1 MGKYMTPESVSAV
14 VDTIKGTVL
23 PNERLAMFN
32 KACAIDPHDTVVIE
46 ELSEL
51 IKAVSKINRCH
62 NNEHLKSLMEEIADV
77 RIVIERIMRKYNIKE
92 DDIDK
97 LVVFKINRFIDQ
109 YGI

>member
-1 MGKYMTPESVSAV
+1 MTPESASAV
-14 VDTIKGTVL
+14 VDTIKGTVS
-23 PNERLAMFN
+23 PDERLAMFN
-32 KACAIDPHDTVVIE
+32 KACAIDPYDIVVIE

-62 NNEHLKSLMEEIADV
+62 NNKHLKSLMEEIADV
-77 RIVIERIMRKYNIKE
+77 RIVIERTMCKYNIKE

>member
-1 MGKYMTPESVSAV
+1 MTPESVSAV

-62 NNEHLKSLMEEIADV
+62 NNKHLKSLMEEIADV
-77 RIVIERIMRKYNIKE
+77 RIVIERIMCKYNLSLIHISE
-92 DDIDK
+92 PT
-97 LVVFKINRFIDQ
+97 RH
-109 YGI
+109 

>member
-1 MGKYMTPESVSAV
+1 MRIFMTPENVSAIT
-14 VDTIKGTVL
+14 DTVKGTVS
-23 PNERLAMFN
+23 PEERIAMFN
-32 KACAIDPHDTVVIE
+32 KACEIDPYDIVVME

-62 NNEHLKSLMEEIADV
+62 NSKHLKSLMEGIADV
-77 RIVIERIMRKYNIKE
+77 RIVIERIMCKYNIKK
-92 DDIDK
+92 DNIDK

>member
-1 MGKYMTPESVSAV
+1 MTPESVSAV

-62 NNEHLKSLMEEIADV
+62 NNKHLKSLMEEIADV
-77 RIVIERIMRKYNIKE
+77 RIVIERIICKYNIKE

-109 YGI
+109 YDI

>member
-1 MGKYMTPESVSAV
+1 MTPESVSAV
-14 VDTIKGTVL
+14 VDAIKSTVSS
-23 PNERLAMFN
+23 EEKLAMF
-32 KACAIDPHDTVVIE
+32 KRACEIDPNDTVVVE

-97 LVVFKINRFIDQ
+97 LVVFKINRFIDR

>member
-1 MGKYMTPESVSAV
+1 MTSESVSAV

-32 KACAIDPHDTVVIE
+32 KACAIDPHDIVVIE

-62 NNEHLKSLMEEIADV
+62 NNKHLKSLMEEIADV
-77 RIVIERIMRKYNIKE
+77 RIVIERIMCKYNIKE

-109 YGI
+109 YDI

>member
-1 MGKYMTPESVSAV
+1 MTPENVNSVI
-14 VDTIKGTVL
+14 DTIKGTVSS
-23 PNERLAMFN
+23 EEKLAMF
-32 KACAIDPHDTVVIE
+32 KRSCEIDPNDTVVVE

-97 LVVFKINRFIDQ
+97 LVVFKINLFIDR

>member
-1 MGKYMTPESVSAV
+1 MTPESVSAV

-32 KACAIDPHDTVVIE
+32 KACAIDPHDTVVVE

-62 NNEHLKSLMEEIADV
+62 NNKHLKSLMEEIADV
-77 RIVIERIMRKYNIKE
+77 RIVIERIMCKYNIKE

-97 LVVFKINRFIDQ
+97 LVVFKINRFIDR

>member
-1 MGKYMTPESVSAV
+1 MTPESVSAV

-62 NNEHLKSLMEEIADV
+62 NNKHLKSLMEEIADV
-77 RIVIERIMRKYNIKE
+77 RIVIERIMCKYNIKE

-97 LVVFKINRFIDQ
+97 LVVFKINHFIDQ
-109 YGI
+109 YDI

>member
-1 MGKYMTPESVSAV
+1 MTPESVSAV

-32 KACAIDPHDTVVIE
+32 KACAIDPHDIVVIE

-62 NNEHLKSLMEEIADV
+62 NNKHLKSLMEEIADV
-77 RIVIERIMRKYNIKE
+77 RIVIERIMCKYNIKE

-109 YGI
+109 YDI

>member
-1 MGKYMTPESVSAV
+1 MTPESVSAV

-32 KACAIDPHDTVVIE
+32 KACAIDPHDTVVVE

-97 LVVFKINRFIDQ
+97 LVVFKINHFIDR

>member
-1 MGKYMTPESVSAV
+1 MTPESVSAV

-62 NNEHLKSLMEEIADV
+62 NNKHLKSLMEEIADV
-77 RIVIERIMRKYNIKE
+77 RIVIERIMCKYNIKE

-97 LVVFKINRFIDQ
+97 LVVFKINRFINQ
-109 YGI
+109 YDI

>member
-1 MGKYMTPESVSAV
+1 MTPESVSAV

-51 IKAVSKINRCH
+51 IKAISKINRCH
-62 NNEHLKSLMEEIADV
+62 NNKYLKSLMEEIADV
-77 RIVIERIMRKYNIKE
+77 RIVIERIMCKYNIKE

>member
-1 MGKYMTPESVSAV
+1 MTPESVNAV

-32 KACAIDPHDTVVIE
+32 KACAIDPHDTVVVE

-62 NNEHLKSLMEEIADV
+62 NNKHLKSLMEEIADV
-77 RIVIERIMRKYNIKE
+77 RIVIERIMCKYNIKE

-97 LVVFKINRFIDQ
+97 LVVFKINRFIDRH
-109 YGI
+109 GI

>member
-1 MGKYMTPESVSAV
+1 MTPENVNSVIDA
-14 VDTIKGTVL
+14 IKGTVSSEDKL
-23 PNERLAMFN
+23 TMF
-32 KACAIDPHDTVVIE
+32 KRACEIDPNDTVVVE

-97 LVVFKINRFIDQ
+97 LVVFKINRFIDR

>member
-1 MGKYMTPESVSAV
+1 MTPESVSAV
-14 VDTIKGTVL
+14 VDAIKGTVL

-62 NNEHLKSLMEEIADV
+62 NNKHLKSLMEEIADV
-77 RIVIERIMRKYNIKE
+77 RIVIERIMCKYNIKE

-97 LVVFKINRFIDQ
+97 LVMFKINRFIDQ

>member
-1 MGKYMTPESVSAV
+1 MTPESVSAV

-62 NNEHLKSLMEEIADV
+62 NNKHLKSLMEEIADV
-77 RIVIERIMRKYNIKE
+77 RIVINIILKKT
-92 DDIDK
+92 I
-97 LVVFKINRFIDQ
+97 LISS
-109 YGI
+109 

>member
-1 MGKYMTPESVSAV
+1 MTPESVSAV

-62 NNEHLKSLMEEIADV
+62 NNKHLKSLMEEIADV
-77 RIVIERIMRKYNIKE
+77 RIVIERIICKYNIKE

-97 LVVFKINRFIDQ
+97 LVVFKINHFIDQ

>member
-1 MGKYMTPESVSAV
+1 MTPENVSAV

-32 KACAIDPHDTVVIE
+32 KACAIDPHDIVVIE

-62 NNEHLKSLMEEIADV
+62 NNKHLKSLMEEIADV
-77 RIVIERIMRKYNIKE
+77 RIVIERIICKYNIKE

-97 LVVFKINRFIDQ
+97 LVVFKINCFIDQ

>member
-1 MGKYMTPESVSAV
+1 MTPESVSAV
-14 VDTIKGTVL
+14 VDTIKSTVSS
-23 PNERLAMFN
+23 EEKLAMF
-32 KACAIDPHDTVVIE
+32 KRACEIDPNDTVVVE

-97 LVVFKINRFIDQ
+97 LVAFKINRFIDRH
-109 YGI
+109 GI

>member
-1 MGKYMTPESVSAV
+1 MTPESVSAV

-62 NNEHLKSLMEEIADV
+62 NNKHLKSLMEEIADV
-77 RIVIERIMRKYNIKE
+77 RIVIERIMCKYNIKE

-97 LVVFKINRFIDQ
+97 LIVFKINRFIDQ
-109 YGI
+109 YDI

>member
-1 MGKYMTPESVSAV
+1 MTPENVSAV
-14 VDTIKGTVL
+14 VDTIKGTVSS
-23 PNERLAMFN
+23 EEKLAMF
-32 KACAIDPHDTVVIE
+32 KRAYEIDPNDTVVVE

-62 NNEHLKSLMEEIADV
+62 NNKHLKSLMEEIADV
-77 RIVIERIMRKYNIKE
+77 RIVIERIMCKYNIKE

>member
-1 MGKYMTPESVSAV
+1 MTPESVSAV
-14 VDTIKGTVL
+14 IDSPKSAVL
-23 PNERLAMFN
+23 WGERIAMFN

-97 LVVFKINRFIDQ
+97 LVVFKINRFIDR
-109 YGI
+109 YDI

>member
-1 MGKYMTPESVSAV
+1 MTPESVSAV

-62 NNEHLKSLMEEIADV
+62 NNKHIKSLMEEIADV

>member
-1 MGKYMTPESVSAV
+1 MTPENVSAV
-14 VDTIKGTVL
+14 IDSPKGAVL
-23 PNERLAMFN
+23 WDERIAMLN

-51 IKAVSKINRCH
+51 IKAVSKINRCY

-77 RIVIERIMRKYNIKE
+77 RIVIDRIMRKYNIKE
-92 DDIDK
+92 DDVDK
-97 LVVFKINRFIDQ
+97 LVVFKINRFIDN

>member
-1 MGKYMTPESVSAV
+1 MTPESVNAV
-14 VDTIKGTVL
+14 IDSPKGTVL
-23 PNERLAMFN
+23 PSERIAMFN
-32 KACAIDPHDTVVIE
+32 KACAIDPHDTVIIE

-62 NNEHLKSLMEEIADV
+62 NNKHLKSLMEEIADV
-77 RIVIERIMRKYNIKE
+77 RIVIDRIMCKYNIKE

-97 LVVFKINRFIDQ
+97 LVMFKINRFIDR

>member
-1 MGKYMTPESVSAV
+1 MTPENVSAII
-14 VDTIKGTVL
+14 DTVKGTVL
-23 PNERLAMFN
+23 PSERIAMFN

-62 NNEHLKSLMEEIADV
+62 NNKHLKSLMEEIADV
-77 RIVIERIMRKYNIKE
+77 RIVIERIMCKYNIKE

-97 LVVFKINRFIDQ
+97 LVVFKINSFIDQ

>member
-1 MGKYMTPESVSAV
+1 MTPESVSAV

-32 KACAIDPHDTVVIE
+32 KACAIDPHDIVVIE

-62 NNEHLKSLMEEIADV
+62 NNKHLKSLMEEIADV
-77 RIVIERIMRKYNIKE
+77 RIVIERIMCKYNIKE

-97 LVVFKINRFIDQ
+97 LVVFKINYFIDQ

>member
-1 MGKYMTPESVSAV
+1 MISESTNVST
-14 VDTIKGTVL
+14 DNIEYTISSEEK
-23 PNERLAMFN
+23 LAMF
-32 KACAIDPHDTVVIE
+32 KRACEIDPNDTVVIE

-51 IKAVSKINRCH
+51 IKAISKINRCH

-77 RIVIERIMRKYNIKE
+77 RIVIERIIRKYDIKE

-97 LVVFKINRFIDQ
+97 LVVFKINRFIDR

>member
-1 MGKYMTPESVSAV
+1 MTPESVNAV

-62 NNEHLKSLMEEIADV
+62 NNKHLKSLMEEIADV
-77 RIVIERIMRKYNIKE
+77 RIVIERIICKYNIKE

>member
-1 MGKYMTPESVSAV
+1 MTPENVNSVI
-14 VDTIKGTVL
+14 DTIKGTVSS
-23 PNERLAMFN
+23 EEKLAML
-32 KACAIDPHDTVVIE
+32 KRAYEIDPHDTVVIE

-92 DDIDK
+92 DDVDK
-97 LVVFKINRFIDQ
+97 LVVFKINRFIDR

>member
-1 MGKYMTPESVSAV
+1 MTPENVNSVI
-14 VDTIKGTVL
+14 DTIKDTVSS
-23 PNERLAMFN
+23 EEKLAMF
-32 KACAIDPHDTVVIE
+32 KRACEIDPNDTVVVE

-97 LVVFKINRFIDQ
+97 LVVFKINLFIDR

>member
-1 MGKYMTPESVSAV
+1 MTPENVSAII
-14 VDTIKGTVL
+14 DTIKGTVL
-23 PNERLAMFN
+23 TEERIAMFN

-62 NNEHLKSLMEEIADV
+62 NNKHLKSLMEEIA
-77 RIVIERIMRKYNIKE
+77 VIERIMCKYNIKE